1 MSRRKRKKL
10 EQTEVETEAAPP
22 IVEAP
27 AAPADDP
34 PAEAAGEAKT
44 LEAVEPVE
52 SEIERLQKEASAM
65 RDLAQRK
72 QAEFEN
78 YRKRMERER
87 SDLSRYAGAEVVRE
101 ILPVVDNLERALRAA
116 PGSSDDQIRDGVAI
130 ILRQLQDILSRI
142 GLSEIESLGKPFDPH
157 VHEAVSQTETEEHPE
172 GTVLDVFQ
180 RGYQFKDRLLRPAM
194 VSVARRPS
202 ADHDAEEPSA
212 RAEGATRAS
221 EERARTEGSSESGS
235 ESQTLSSS
243 DRERSSD

>member
-10 EQTEVETEAAPP
+10 EQTEVEAEAAPP
-22 IVEAP
+22 VAEPP
-27 AAPADDP
+27 ATTADDP
-34 PAEAAGEAKT
+34 PAEAAEAKT
-44 LEAVEPVE
+44 PASAEPVE